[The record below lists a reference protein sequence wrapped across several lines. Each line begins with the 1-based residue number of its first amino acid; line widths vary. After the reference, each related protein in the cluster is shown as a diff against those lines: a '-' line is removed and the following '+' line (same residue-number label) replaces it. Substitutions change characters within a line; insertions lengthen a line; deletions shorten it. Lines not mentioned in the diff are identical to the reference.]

1 MVFDLNSLT
10 FGTHYNH
17 VKELVNAAQKV
28 ACSSSILRLLPSG
41 NYRGYLVAGIRS
53 LTCPSII
60 AIFPDQNWILQVNI
74 TFLAIPFI
82 LSDPCVRLNCS
93 QYFGACVLSIY
104 SDPECKCL
112 QDCGYQDNPVC
123 GDDKNTYFSECALMK
138 DTCVRE
144 IPNRV
149 RHRGQC
155 GK

>member
-1 MVFDLNSLT
+1 MFALGSIM
-10 FGTHYNH
+10 FGAHSNYSSFLQEEIMQDTSGRSEIPNYN
-17 VKELVNAAQKV
+17 
-28 ACSSSILRLLPSG
+28 
-41 NYRGYLVAGIRS
+41 
-53 LTCPSII
+53 PSIVT
-60 AIFPDQNWILQVNI
+60 IFHGQNWVLHVYII
-74 TFLAIPFI
+74 FLAISFI
-82 LSDPCVRLNCS
+82 LSDPCVRLNCG

-155 GK
+155 SK